1 MDADERLTAL
11 KKAYADIILNTAKEA
26 AARIMVSAK
35 NLVSAGLNV
44 TKQQGLQMLLRLKQ
58 MLDSKANEAEMT
70 YLSQQRKIGEL
81 EGQLRDAEDRINEA
95 ELTTLSQQRKI
106 DELEAQLHE
115 AEDIVKDLREELRE
129 VQAQL
134 ERVRSN
140 KLQHTS
146 ECDTA
151 TQEQTSQE
159 NGFDTSQ
166 SFIFPPPASRLES
179 FTTSDMK
186 NSAFSQKNEVYKSYN
201 GNDFR
206 NGNSYIGR
214 PDLPS
219 TSEDNRLNTYQSI
232 ILPPPESQLES
243 FTASDMKS
251 STFNKKHEV
260 YKCHSTNDFHMGN
273 SHVSKPNLP
282 SIILR
287 SKEPELYRN
296 RRTQRIRAFEE
307 KLMAGELSFSQ
318 TIDDVNYETS
328 NREDGE
334 REGIC
339 KTPTHKADNICSTE
353 KKNVAQADSSWHQV
367 KVKSFRKRRRA
378 TGYTRNKTPSS
389 RYLSNQVLKRVQN
402 YDGTEANFV
411 NNNVQSSGDPSNMA
425 PRLSADTTEN
435 GTLLGCTEITESDAE
450 FVEVG
455 SVQNTMNKD
464 EVSTD
469 KLLLMRSESGSAES
483 SGVPICGMGIEKVD
497 VPVVNSETKTPGTS
511 SGIPY
516 NHVAD
521 RVIKYTF
528 QRKRKKE
535 SLSSSDGN
543 AALEE
548 CILKKKTADKQNGS
562 LEMEKSSSITES
574 SRDSRRLAQVARQM
588 RENLLDLHV
597 VSVLEVY
604 LASLSF
610 AGCPSGKGA
619 HVAVWG
625 RCTVT
630 GSILYLVSACSSL
643 KRVHGFSRATYLVG
657 LVLASRKIRGV
668 HGFPWATYLAGLIL
682 ASRKIREL
690 GYLRYQKK

>member
-1 MDADERLTAL
+1 MTLVYFFVIITVLRGQYGNNVNRSFIQFITDSSEQRKRKTTSLSLSLSLLTFSLYSSVLKTREMDADERLTAL

-26 AARIMVSAK
+26 AARIMVSERKA
-35 NLVSAGLNV
+35 LRFQQELNV

-81 EGQLRDAEDRINEA
+81 EGQLQGAEDR
-95 ELTTLSQQRKI
+95 
-106 DELEAQLHE
+106 
-115 AEDIVKDLREELRE
+115 DIVKDLREELRE

-159 NGFDTSQ
+159 NGFNTSQ

-219 TSEDNRLNTYQSI
+219 TSEDNRLNTSQSI

-353 KKNVAQADSSWHQV
+353 KKDVAQADSSWHQV

-378 TGYTRNKTPSS
+378 TRYTRNKTPSS

-411 NNNVQSSGDPSNMA
+411 NNNVQSGGDPSNMA

-469 KLLLMRSESGSAES
+469 KLLLLRSESGSAES

-497 VPVVNSETKTPGTS
+497 VPVVNSETKTPGTP

-574 SRDSRRLAQVARQM
+574 SRDSRRLAQVARQ
-588 RENLLDLHV
+588 LI
-597 VSVLEVY
+597 
-604 LASLSF
+604 SLS
-610 AGCPSGKGA
+610 
-619 HVAVWG
+619 
-625 RCTVT
+625 
-630 GSILYLVSACSSL
+630 
-643 KRVHGFSRATYLVG
+643 
-657 LVLASRKIRGV
+657 
-668 HGFPWATYLAGLIL
+668 
-682 ASRKIREL
+682 E
-690 GYLRYQKK
+690 KKWWQ